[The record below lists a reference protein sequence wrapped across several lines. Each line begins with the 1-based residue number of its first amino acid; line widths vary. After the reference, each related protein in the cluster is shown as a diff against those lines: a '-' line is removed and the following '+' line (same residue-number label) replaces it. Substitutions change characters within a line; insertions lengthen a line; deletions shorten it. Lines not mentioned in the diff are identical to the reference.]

1 MDVISFQVV
10 QNNFPLGIL
19 RISSNIHY
27 TGGCIPTKSGSCDW
41 NICPTICGPN
51 TAMCDHG
58 YENGCWLGNTCE
70 KENIGNSTDECLIT
84 CPDKTC
90 GPDHIECPDVDLES
104 GCLKVCSL
112 PIQANCP
119 NTVDKI
125 CPQSC
130 GEGNSHCIAIDE
142 NECQIYVCSE
152 GPVCPPPE
160 PVNISFILY
169 NL

>member
-1 MDVISFQVV
+1 
-10 QNNFPLGIL
+10 
-19 RISSNIHY
+19 
-27 TGGCIPTKSGSCDW
+27 
-41 NICPTICGPN
+41 
-51 TAMCDHG
+51 MCDHG

-84 CPDKTC
+84 CPDKSC
-90 GPDHIECPDVDLES
+90 GPDHIECPDVDVES

-130 GEGNSHCIAIDE
+130 GEGNSHCITVDE
-142 NECQIYVCSE
+142 NECPIYVCSE
-152 GPVCPPPE
+152 GPVCPPPI
-160 PVNISFILY
+160 PVNVSFILY
-169 NL
+169 NF